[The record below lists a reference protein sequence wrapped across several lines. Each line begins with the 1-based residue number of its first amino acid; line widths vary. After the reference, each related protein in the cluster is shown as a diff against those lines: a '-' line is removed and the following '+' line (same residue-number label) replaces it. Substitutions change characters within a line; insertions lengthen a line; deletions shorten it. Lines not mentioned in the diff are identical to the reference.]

1 MNVNDE
7 YDKQFLNQY
16 QTLFLS
22 DKLTNGTP
30 GEKADVYRRLM
41 GQLQLARNH
50 GRYNTII
57 HPFTCSQDKF
67 YSKVFQIYS
76 SMLTVIRAFP
86 LYSR

>member
-7 YDKQFLNQY
+7 FDKQFLNQY

-22 DKLTNGTP
+22 DKLSNGTP

-50 GRYNTII
+50 GRYNTSI
-57 HPFTCSQDKF
+57 HNTKMKS
-67 YSKVFQIYS
+67 YYKVS
-76 SMLTVIRAFP
+76 SVC
-86 LYSR
+86 

>member
-30 GEKADVYRRLM
+30 DEKADVYRRLM

-50 GRYNTII
+50 GRYNSPVHKTNFILKCSL
-57 HPFTCSQDKF
+57 FTVVC
-67 YSKVFQIYS
+67 
-76 SMLTVIRAFP
+76 
-86 LYSR
+86 